1 MRTTHWLLLSFT
13 VSFAVSLVA
22 ACGGNDNNNA
32 NKAQCNDG
40 IDNDG
45 DGLIDFPDDPCCTS
59 ETDNTENSQPSP
71 QCSDGRDNDNDG
83 KIDFPNDPGCTSPQ
97 QDTETDDCPSGPH
110 RRARRP
116 RVCAPA

>member
-22 ACGGNDNNNA
+22 GCGGTGNNNA

-45 DGLIDFPDDPCCTS
+45 DD
-59 ETDNTENSQPSP
+59 
-71 QCSDGRDNDNDG
+71 
-83 KIDFPNDPGCTSPQ
+83 
-97 QDTETDDCPSGPH
+97 
-110 RRARRP
+110 
-116 RVCAPA
+116 